1 MPGALGDVLQAI
13 QSGLSQIPPAAIVIG
28 LLFGPTVAWIGY
40 RLYVAPRAS
49 RAATEPG
56 DLFWICP
63 ECRSANEPNRKR
75 CYLCQTDRTA
85 VEGALRVVDRD
96 LVVEIDEA
104 ADDPDE
110 AGDGGTSWVPVGPGR
125 AEPVAAEAD
134 VPESL
139 PPTVV
144 PFERLG
150 KRPRRAPAAIP
161 IQPEHD
167 PDEDDVLAAAHAV
180 EAAPRRRRK
189 RSTGQDAAG

>member
-1 MPGALGDVLQAI
+1 MPGALGDVFQAI
-13 QSGLSQIPPAAIVIG
+13 QSGLSEIPPAVIVVG
-28 LLFGPTVAWIGY
+28 LLFGPTLIWFIY
-40 RLYVAPRAS
+40 RLYVGPRAGQVQEG
-49 RAATEPG
+49 AG
-56 DLFWICP
+56 DLFWVCP
-63 ECRSANEPNRKR
+63 ECRSVNEPKRVR
-75 CYLCQTDRTA
+75 CYLCQTDRTS
-85 VEGALRVVDRD
+85 VEGALRVVDHD
-96 LVVEIDEA
+96 QVVEIDEA
-104 ADDPDE
+104 PDDADETADD
-110 AGDGGTSWVPVGPGR
+110 GTSWVPVGPGR

>member
-13 QSGLSQIPPAAIVIG
+13 QSGLSQIPPAAIVVG
-28 LLFGPTVAWIGY
+28 LLFGPTLAWIGY
-40 RLYVAPRAS
+40 RMYVAPRS
-49 RAATEPG
+49 TRAGTEPG

-63 ECRSANEPNRKR
+63 ECRSANEPNRQR
-75 CYLCQTDRTA
+75 CYLCQTDRAA

-125 AEPVAAEAD
+125 AEPAAAEAHE
-134 VPESL
+134 PESL

-150 KRPRRAPAAIP
+150 RRPGRARAAIP
-161 IQPEHD
+161 IESD
-167 PDEDDVLAAAHAV
+167 PGREEDDVLAAGHAV
-180 EAAPRRRRK
+180 ETAPRRRRK
-189 RSTGQDAAG
+189 RSTDQDAAG